1 MSGAAFGLRLAPVD
15 VWMLRESRP
24 FGDASRLS
32 RSELPT
38 PRTAAGAV
46 RTWLLAGLGADF
58 GKLRRTARARGQTAE
73 FSLRGALEDC
83 VPQEARWVLD
93 TRFVGP
99 LLEQHELAYFPAPR
113 HLAPPPTQ
121 DDPDVLWR
129 KLRPAVAPP
138 AGAAPNG
145 APGGFL
151 ACEPAGPAGGEPW
164 AEAPERYLDHF
175 RMREA
180 LSQREEFHA
189 GAADSLF
196 GFETRVGLALLPGE
210 RKAEEGKLYAQSYLR
225 PARGTCLR
233 VDLLPPGN
241 ETAVALDRV
250 RALVAERPYL
260 RLGGEGR
267 LARVEVVDSPVEL
280 PAAGEWPPPDG
291 RFLTCLATPA
301 LLPQGRWIPGSLADR
316 FDLVGAVA
324 GPPQAVPGWR
334 VAAGVPERSLFAL
347 PAGSVHFWK
356 VRDRDNPGPDP
367 HGTVACDPGASPED
381 VYDPLAG
388 WGLVLRG
395 EWPG

>member
-38 PRTAAGAV
+38 PRAAAGAV

-58 GKLRRTARARGQTAE
+58 GKLRQAARARGQAAE
-73 FSLRGALEDC
+73 FSLREALAAC
-83 VPQEARWVLD
+83 VPPEARWVLD

-113 HLAPPPTQ
+113 HLAPPPTH

-129 KLRPAVAPP
+129 KLRPAAAPP

-145 APGGFL
+145 APEGFL
-151 ACEPAGPAGGEPW
+151 VCEPAGDEAW
-164 AEAPERYLDHF
+164 AEAPERYLDQY
-175 RMREA
+175 RMEQA
-180 LSQREEFHA
+180 LSRREEFHA
-189 GAADSLF
+189 GVAVSLF
-196 GFETRVGLALLPGE
+196 GFETRVGIALLPGE

-225 PARGTCLR
+225 PAHGTRLR
-233 VDLLPPGN
+233 VDLHLPGDAAAAAQAM
-241 ETAVALDRV
+241 EQV
-250 RALVAERPYL
+250 RDLAARRPFL

-267 LARVEVVDSPVEL
+267 LARVEVVGAPVEL
-280 PAAGEWPPPDG
+280 PAAGEWPPPEG

-301 LLPQGRWIPGSLADR
+301 LLPQGRWIPGSLANR

-324 GPPQAVPGWR
+324 GPPQAIPGWR

-388 WGLVLRG
+388 WGLLLRG